1 MLLPPRWTKLHWR
14 SCLRLVAPRTRAVAR
29 YVAGHTVARVGVAG
43 TNLTVA
49 CLSLSQLL
57 ATGNNAEAAGGWLMD
72 HMGDADINDPI
83 AAPAPAGGAEPQAD
97 PANVAMLTAM
107 LGISE
112 RHAAKA
118 LNSTGGSLER
128 AADWALSHPDV
139 PDEPAA
145 ATADEDSK
153 TPEYKGKYKLK
164 AVISH
169 IGTTTT
175 GGHYVCHV
183 LKDGVW
189 AFFNDA
195 SVAQS
200 EVPPL
205 KHGFMYLYECVE

>member
-1 MLLPPRWTKLHWR
+1 MA
-14 SCLRLVAPRTRAVAR
+14 CLRMLAVAR
-29 YVAGHTVARVGVAG
+29 YVCPSVCTSGRTV
-43 TNLTVA
+43 VA
-49 CLSLSQLL
+49 CGSPPPLPRLVLCQLL
-57 ATGNNAEAAGGWLMD
+57 ATNNDVEAAGGWLMD
-72 HMGDADINDPI
+72 HMGDADFNDPI
-83 AAPAPAGGAEPQAD
+83 AAPAPAGAEPTAD

-139 PDEPAA
+139 PDEPAP

-153 TPEYKGKYKLK
+153 TPEFKGKYKLK

-195 SVAQS
+195 SVAKS
-200 EVPPL
+200 AVPPL
-205 KHGFMYLYECVE
+205 KHGFMYMYECVE